1 MGIYINT
8 HKKYL
13 NAVSI
18 NRDLKEPSARIYKE
32 VFIKAF
38 LGVIIFHSTN
48 GCFSLISF
56 NKSTFDTQPS
66 PIKASCVYSFTYL
79 YSSYSS
85 FVKSSKDI
93 S

>member
-1 MGIYINT
+1 MCNIY
-8 HKKYL
+8 
-13 NAVSI
+13 
-18 NRDLKEPSARIYKE
+18 
-32 VFIKAF
+32 
-38 LGVIIFHSTN
+38 FHSTN

-66 PIKASCVYSFTYL
+66 PIKASYVYSFIFA

-93 S
+93 FSCYFLYFVYILSVNSNIPSK